1 MFAHDKMLFSQRIW
15 RNYVT
20 PNGYY
25 RPPTELRGGNVFSP
39 VCVSV
44 HRGSKWLLPGPPPW
58 TDWKAGASHST
69 ETRSCNGNNIA
80 IEFWPLSR
88 RGRDS
93 RCDIG
98 IGTFFFFCKDVAL
111 VAPKT
116 FVNTYNVF
124 QTISSSV
131 FNNPP
136 HVSNLLHMKKYL
148 QINDLKETQ

>member
-1 MFAHDKMLFSQRIW
+1 MTTTWI
-15 RNYVT
+15 
-20 PNGYY
+20 
-25 RPPTELRGGNVFSP
+25 
-39 VCVSV
+39 
-44 HRGSKWLLPGPPPW
+44 PPPW

-124 QTISSSV
+124 QTICSSV